1 MYGRLTT
8 LQRLLH
14 AACGITQ
21 REEVLQIT
29 WWSDSGAIHQQT
41 IVSLK
46 FHTALGCWYRF
57 ALIALDG
64 ISCNRFGKLSLSQT
78 GSKLWNSPKRT
89 RTGQTNH
96 NGHGQTAFHGG
107 HHFLIFALFFE
118 IIFKTQFSTSSGGV
132 CCTSDKLTI
141 EQFASDVCR
150 VSLPTC
156 CPIIPQCARRSVA
169 SVERNGS
176 SAASSGLCCEWEKQ
190 IPYKTWIQIHKD
202 KYTIVMCT
210 CWEPNWNFRVFFQ
223 PVLWRLF
230 LFFCL
235 SHVFCIRIFVY
246 KFC

>member
-1 MYGRLTT
+1 MLYECLKLTSLYNSSNAQITACTAAPHNSLSELTDLLDICKGELTT
-8 LQRLLH
+8 LQGLLH

-21 REEVLQIT
+21 REEVLQVT

-46 FHTALGCWYRF
+46 FHTALGCWQWF

-64 ISCNRFGKLSLSQT
+64 ISCKRFWKCLLLQT

-107 HHFLIFALFFE
+107 HHFQFFALFFE
-118 IIFKTQFSTSSGGV
+118 IIFNTKFSTSSGGV

-141 EQFASDVCR
+141 EQFTSDVCR

-156 CPIIPQCARRSVA
+156 CPIIPQCAKRSVA
-169 SVERNGS
+169 SVDWAQRKQ
-176 SAASSGLCCEWEKQ
+176 LCQQRALLWVR
-190 IPYKTWIQIHKD
+190 KTNPIQNMN
-202 KYTIVMCT
+202 TNT
-210 CWEPNWNFRVFFQ
+210 
-223 PVLWRLF
+223 
-230 LFFCL
+230 
-235 SHVFCIRIFVY
+235 
-246 KFC
+246 